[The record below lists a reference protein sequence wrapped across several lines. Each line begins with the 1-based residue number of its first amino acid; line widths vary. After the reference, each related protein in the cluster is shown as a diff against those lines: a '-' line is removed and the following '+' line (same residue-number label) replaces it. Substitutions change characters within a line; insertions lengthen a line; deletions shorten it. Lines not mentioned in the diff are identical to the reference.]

1 MEKIYCQGSSKRV
14 KPKSYDDLYFS
25 IFTTVETHFCVP
37 RDWEGIGTMGYS
49 WRESDGSWN

>member
-1 MEKIYCQGSSKRV
+1 MEKIYCQASSKRV